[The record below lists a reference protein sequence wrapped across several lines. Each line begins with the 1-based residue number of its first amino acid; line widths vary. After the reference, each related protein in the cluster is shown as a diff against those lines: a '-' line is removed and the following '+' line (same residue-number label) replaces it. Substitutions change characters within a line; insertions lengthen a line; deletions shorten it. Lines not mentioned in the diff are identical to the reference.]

1 MRASW
6 DSVLLVAWSGEAE
19 AIGITI
25 AFEARETFVTKP
37 PPGLPFSFSLA
48 AHGAKRTILAGA
60 PSHLRAAVPMLTTA
74 ALVTIL
80 LCTLAP
86 SARAGPV
93 LFLVAEPAGS
103 ITRGDSYVLPL
114 EDPADI
120 EHARALIAL
129 GPAAGAPIAVAAIAA
144 GADGVNRDLRAAGAP
159 PWSWHVTGFDG
170 FTDFTI
176 EILDGWPSFVE
187 QDVEGWIANTGGFVG
202 FWSYTVVEEL
212 PEPDAAGIALATVAG
227 LGWLGRS
234 VRRRGDRSARS
245 LRAP

>member
-1 MRASW
+1 
-6 DSVLLVAWSGEAE
+6 
-19 AIGITI
+19 
-25 AFEARETFVTKP
+25 
-37 PPGLPFSFSLA
+37 
-48 AHGAKRTILAGA
+48 
-60 PSHLRAAVPMLTTA
+60 
-74 ALVTIL
+74 
-80 LCTLAP
+80 
-86 SARAGPV
+86 
-93 LFLVAEPAGS
+93 VAEPAGS
-103 ITRGDSYVLPL
+103 VTHGDSYVLPL

-187 QDVEGWIANTGGFVG
+187 QDVEGWIANTGGYVG

-212 PEPDAAGIALATVAG
+212 PEPDAVGFALAALGG
-227 LGWLGRS
+227 LGWVGRS
-234 VRRRGDRSARS
+234 TRRRDSDRSAGSPRE
-245 LRAP
+245 R

>member
-1 MRASW
+1 MTPVVR
-6 DSVLLVAWSGEAE
+6 
-19 AIGITI
+19 
-25 AFEARETFVTKP
+25 
-37 PPGLPFSFSLA
+37 
-48 AHGAKRTILAGA
+48 
-60 PSHLRAAVPMLTTA
+60 
-74 ALVTIL
+74 ALVTIVF
-80 LCTLAP
+80 CVFAP
-86 SARAGPV
+86 SARAGPI

-103 ITRGDSYVLPL
+103 VTHGDSYVLPL

-129 GPAAGAPIAVAAIAA
+129 GPAAGATIAVAAIAA
-144 GADGVNRDLRAAGAP
+144 GADGVNRDLLTAGAP